1 MDNSWAIPW
10 PKFRENK
17 MKTYQEFITEVT
29 LSAEQKAAIE
39 EAKNPKVTYKV
50 NSKGVF
56 DGLVQDPELK
66 KALSKT
72 NAYFAPKFNAAG
84 VLIGLDVF
92 NSKGVLSSAFGYA
105 ANKITKAAWE
115 SNTKQAQKPRV

>member
-1 MDNSWAIPW
+1 
-10 PKFRENK
+10 

-39 EAKNPKVTYKV
+39 EGKNPKVTYKV

-72 NAYFAPKFNAAG
+72 NAYFAPKFNTAG

-92 NSKGVLSSAFGYA
+92 NSKGVLSNAFGYA
-105 ANKITKAAWE
+105 ANKITKVAWE